1 LNNLIINSVEA
12 LLFGSGRPIR
22 LSEIRNILENAGT
35 KAELS
40 EIKQAINDLEER
52 YTNTSLEVQEV
63 ASGYRFQIRQ
73 EHSSSLSILWN
84 EKSPR
89 MSKALMETISII
101 AYKQPVTRGDIE
113 DIRGVSVNTRSI
125 RNLLERNWIKISGYK
140 EVPGRPALYVTTK
153 DFLDDLNLRSLNDLP
168 DLPEL
173 ENQEDDILSKVV
185 NLEPQASQTLLL
197 LIAVL
202 SSVGL
207 ESFTCVSSLLQK
219 GHLI

>member
-1 LNNLIINSVEA
+1 MNNVIINSVEA
-12 LLFGSGRPIR
+12 LLFGSGRPMR
-22 LSEIRNILENAGT
+22 LSEIRNILENSGT
-35 KAELS
+35 KVELS

-52 YTNTSLEVQEV
+52 HTNTSLEVQEV
-63 ASGYRFQIRQ
+63 ASGYRLQIKQ

-89 MSKALMETISII
+89 MSKALMETIAII

-173 ENQEDDILSKVV
+173 ENQEGDILSQVV
-185 NLEPQASQTLLL
+185 
-197 LIAVL
+197 
-202 SSVGL
+202 
-207 ESFTCVSSLLQK
+207 
-219 GHLI
+219 

>member
-1 LNNLIINSVEA
+1 MNNLIINSVEA

-22 LSEIRNILENAGT
+22 LSEIRGILESTGT

-52 YTNTSLEVQEV
+52 YANTSLEVQEV
-63 ASGYRFQIRQ
+63 ASGYRLQIKK

-153 DFLDDLNLRSLNDLP
+153 DFLDDLNLRSLADLP

-173 ENQEDDILSKVV
+173 EIQEDDILSQVV
-185 NLEPQASQTLLL
+185 
-197 LIAVL
+197 
-202 SSVGL
+202 
-207 ESFTCVSSLLQK
+207 
-219 GHLI
+219 

>member
-1 LNNLIINSVEA
+1 MNNLIINSVEA

-22 LSEIRNILENAGT
+22 LSEIRNILENSGT

-52 YTNTSLEVQEV
+52 YTNTSLEVHEV
-63 ASGYRFQIRQ
+63 ASGYRLQIRN

-185 NLEPQASQTLLL
+185 
-197 LIAVL
+197 
-202 SSVGL
+202 
-207 ESFTCVSSLLQK
+207 
-219 GHLI
+219 

>member
-1 LNNLIINSVEA
+1 MNNLIINSVEA
-12 LLFGSGRPIR
+12 LLFGSGRPMR
-22 LSEIRNILENAGT
+22 LSEIRNILENSGT
-35 KAELS
+35 KTELS

-52 YTNTSLEVQEV
+52 YANTSLEVQEV
-63 ASGYRFQIRQ
+63 ASGYRLQIRQ

-185 NLEPQASQTLLL
+185 
-197 LIAVL
+197 
-202 SSVGL
+202 
-207 ESFTCVSSLLQK
+207 
-219 GHLI
+219 